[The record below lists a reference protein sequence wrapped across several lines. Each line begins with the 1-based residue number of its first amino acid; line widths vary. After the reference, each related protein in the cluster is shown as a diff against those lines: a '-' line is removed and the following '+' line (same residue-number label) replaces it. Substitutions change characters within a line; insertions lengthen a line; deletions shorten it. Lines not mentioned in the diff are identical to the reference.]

1 MTPTPAPRE
10 GRGFPDGSAPSPSAP
25 TDTVPRWEVSVYRSA
40 RDARPSSRA
49 WTWTALREALG
60 TFRVAEGV
68 DDKRNLPAWS
78 PAIVGEGQRRAND
91 NVQAVSCIVLDYDDG
106 TSLDAAL
113 GPWLD
118 WPCAWHTSWSHTDE
132 VPRFRLVVPLERA
145 VPARAWRWVWA
156 WAAARASGGIDG
168 ACKDASRLY
177 FLPAVKTADAPRW
190 AGHHDPGGWL
200 CDPDWHLASD
210 DELARA
216 GRAPEAVAR
225 RDEYQR
231 TRPVVV
237 GAQGATAALR
247 DALRRDP
254 VARQRAGEELGA
266 RMVAEAARG
275 IRCPRCGRNS
285 VWFPI
290 APDGAGGA
298 RCNHQNSCGWYGWLD
313 ELLRGEKV

>member
-10 GRGFPDGSAPSPSAP
+10 GRSFPVGGAPSPSTP
-25 TDTVPRWEVSVYRSA
+25 TGTVPRWQVSIYSSA
-40 RDARPSSRA
+40 RDARPSARA
-49 WTWTALREALG
+49 WTWAALREALG
-60 TFRVAEGV
+60 TFRVVQGV
-68 DDKRNLPAWS
+68 DDKRTLPAWS

-118 WPCAWHTSWSHTDE
+118 WPCAWHTSWSHTDD
-132 VPRFRLVVPLERA
+132 VPRFRLVVPLDRP

-156 WAAARASGGIDG
+156 WAAARAAGGIDG

-177 FLPAVKTADAPRW
+177 FLPAVKSADAPRW
-190 AGHHDPGGWL
+190 AGYHDPGGWL
-200 CDPDWHLASD
+200 CDPDWHLAS
-210 DELARA
+210 EEALARA
-216 GRAPEAVAR
+216 GRAPEAVASR
-225 RDEYQR
+225 EEYRR
-231 TRPVVV
+231 TRPAVV

-298 RCNHQNSCGWYGWLD
+298 RCNHQNSCGWYGWVD
-313 ELLRGEKV
+313 ELLRGGKV